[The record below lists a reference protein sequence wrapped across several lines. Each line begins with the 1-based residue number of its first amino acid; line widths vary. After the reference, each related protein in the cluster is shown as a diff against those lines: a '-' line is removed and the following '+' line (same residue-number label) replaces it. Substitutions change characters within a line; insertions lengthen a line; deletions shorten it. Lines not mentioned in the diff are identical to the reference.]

1 MRRILKTAAFAA
13 AATLLTGTAPG
24 AVNAVYADGIV
35 AKVVNSP
42 LNSAGLVKGGY
53 NAINIYLQKP
63 GAEGIEFYNPE
74 IPGFGIPAGGRIEV
88 EMLDGFTRVPAIP
101 MDARAVHMVS
111 GTPQHGL
118 SDKALGYQSVQGA
131 NPNIFVIDALS
142 PDGLPAEK
150 LLPRA
155 TIQKLDP
162 IPNIG
167 LKTFHIGLSTIA
179 FTNQGERG
187 TVAVRIV
194 DRDGKVLASGE
205 AQVDFWDTPRAQI
218 HPNNFLHKGRNH
230 NWQRVAPGETVG
242 QAAGSVPLTFLL
254 FEKPTGTA
262 EEIRNSRDGIAGVGV
277 LSSAQLRG
285 MKFDVPASL
294 SRYDSGLIL
303 RDSNGDGKLDPGTDQ
318 IIGGVMTDA
327 PDDDGKFDVR
337 SLVQGN
343 APLLS
348 QPTGVFSERAG
359 ERIGGAIMQ
368 VQFTTGTTKGKYRPT
383 FALLLDPDDPARG
396 DGTSYTYTVIAQ

>member
-1 MRRILKTAAFAA
+1 MHRILKTAATVAGM
-13 AATLLTGTAPG
+13 TLLAS
-24 AVNAVYADGIV
+24 ANVASADGIV

-42 LNSAGLVKGGY
+42 LNSAGLIKGGY
-53 NAINIYLQKP
+53 TALNVYLQKP
-63 GAEGIEFYNPE
+63 EAEGIEFYDPE
-74 IPGFGIPAGGRIEV
+74 IPGFGIPPGGHIEV
-88 EMLDGFTRVPAIP
+88 EMGGGFTRDPAIA

-118 SDKALGYQSVQGA
+118 SDKGLGYQSVQGA
-131 NPNIFVIDALS
+131 NPNIFVVSALS

-155 TIQKLDP
+155 TVQQLDP

-187 TVAVRIV
+187 FVAVRIV
-194 DRDGKVLASGE
+194 DRDGKVLASGAAE
-205 AQVDFWDTPRAQI
+205 VDFWGSPRAQI

-242 QAAGSVPLTFLL
+242 QTAGSVPLTFLL
-254 FEKPTGTA
+254 FDKPTGTDS
-262 EEIRNSRDGIAGVGV
+262 EIRDFKAGIAGAGV
-277 LSSAQLRG
+277 LSAAQLRG
-285 MKFDVPASL
+285 MNFDIPDSM

-303 RDSNGDGKLDPGTDQ
+303 RDSNDDGRLDPRVDQ
-318 IIGGVMTDA
+318 IIGGVTTDA
-327 PDDDGKFDVR
+327 PDGDTKFDIR
-337 SLVQGN
+337 SLVQDN

-359 ERIGGAIMQ
+359 ERIGGAVMQ
-368 VQFTTGTTKGKYRPT
+368 VQFTTGAAKGKYRPT
-383 FALLLDPDDPARG
+383 FALLMDPDDPSRG

>member
-1 MRRILKTAAFAA
+1 MHHVLKAA
-13 AATLLTGTAPG
+13 AVAAGTALLALSP
-24 AVNAVYADGIV
+24 ASADGIV

-42 LNSAGLVKGGY
+42 LNSAGLVKDGY
-53 NAINIYLQKP
+53 SAVNVYLQKP
-63 GAEGIEFYNPE
+63 EAEGIEFYNPE
-74 IPGFGIPAGGRIEV
+74 IPGFGIPAGGHIEV
-88 EMLDGFTRVPAIP
+88 EMVRGFNRDPSVA

-118 SDKALGYQSVQGA
+118 SDKALGYRSVQGA
-131 NPNIFVIDALS
+131 NPNIFVISAAS

-155 TIQKLDP
+155 TVQKLDP

-179 FTNQGERG
+179 FTNRGERG

-194 DRDGKVLASGE
+194 DRDGKVLASGQT
-205 AQVDFWDTPRAQI
+205 QVDFWDSPRAQI
-218 HPNNFLHKGRNH
+218 HPNSFLHQGRNH

-242 QAAGSVPLTFLL
+242 QTAGSVPLTFLL
-254 FEKPTGTA
+254 FEKPTGTPA
-262 EEIRNSRDGIAGVGV
+262 EIRNFRTGIAGAGV

-285 MKFDVPASL
+285 MKFDIPATM

-303 RDSNGDGKLDPGTDQ
+303 RDTNADGKLDPRVDQ
-318 IIGGVMTDA
+318 IIGGVFTDA
-327 PDDDGKFDVR
+327 PDGDAGIDVR
-337 SLVQGN
+337 SLVEGN

-348 QPTGVFSERAG
+348 QPTELYSERAG

-368 VQFTTGTTKGKYRPT
+368 VQFTTGTAKGKYRPT
-383 FALLLDPDDPARG
+383 FALLLDPDDPAAG
-396 DGTSYTYTVIAQ
+396 DGTAYTYTVIAQ

>member
-1 MRRILKTAAFAA
+1 MRRILKTAAVVAS
-13 AATLLTGTAPG
+13 ATLFMTAPT
-24 AVNAVYADGIV
+24 YADGIV

-42 LNSAGLVKGGY
+42 LNSAGLVKDGY
-53 NAINIYLQKP
+53 SALNVYLQKP
-63 GAEGIEFYNPE
+63 EAEGIEFYNPE
-74 IPGFGIPAGGRIEV
+74 IPGFGIPAGGHIEV
-88 EMLDGFTRVPAIP
+88 EMGGGFTRDPAIA

-118 SDKALGYQSVQGA
+118 SDKRLGYQSVEGG
-131 NPNIFVIDALS
+131 NPNIFVIGAVS

-155 TIQKLDP
+155 TVEKLDL

-179 FTNQGERG
+179 FSNRGERG

-205 AQVDFWDTPRAQI
+205 AQVDFWDTTRPQI
-218 HPNNFLHKGRNH
+218 HPNNFLHQGRNH

-242 QAAGSVPLTFLL
+242 QAKGSVPLTFLL

-262 EEIRNSRDGIAGVGV
+262 QEIRDSRSGIAGAGV

-285 MKFDVPASL
+285 MSFDVPASM
-294 SRYDSGLIL
+294 SRYDSGLIV
-303 RDSNGDGKLDPGTDQ
+303 RDSNGDGKLDPRTDQ
-318 IIGGVMTDA
+318 IIGGVSTDA
-327 PDDDGKFDVR
+327 PDGDTSFDVR
-337 SLVQGN
+337 SLVEGS

-348 QPTGVFSERAG
+348 QPTGVYSERAG
-359 ERIGGAIMQ
+359 ARIGGAIMQ
-368 VQFTTGTTKGKYRPT
+368 VQFTTGTAKGRYRPT
-383 FALLLDPDDPARG
+383 FALLEDPNDPARG
-396 DGTSYTYTVIAQ
+396 DGTAYTYTVIAQ

>member
-1 MRRILKTAAFAA
+1 MRRILKLAAAVASATFLVSTAAAS
-13 AATLLTGTAPG
+13 G
-24 AVNAVYADGIV
+24 DGIV

-42 LNSAGLVKGGY
+42 LNSAGLVKNGY
-53 NAINIYLQKP
+53 SALNVYLQKP
-63 GAEGIEFYNPE
+63 EAEGIEFYNPE

-88 EMLDGFTRVPAIP
+88 EMVRGFTRDPSVA

-118 SDKALGYQSVQGA
+118 SDERLGYQSVQGA
-131 NPNIFVIDALS
+131 NPNIFVISAAS

-155 TIQKLDP
+155 TVQKLDP

-179 FTNQGERG
+179 FTNEGERG
-187 TVAVRIV
+187 AVAVRIV
-194 DRDGKVLASGE
+194 DRNGKVLASGQAE
-205 AQVDFWDTPRAQI
+205 VDFWDTPRAQI
-218 HPNNFLHKGRNH
+218 HPNNFLHRGRNH

-242 QAAGSVPLTFLL
+242 QTPGSVPLTFLL
-254 FEKPTGTA
+254 FEKPTGTP
-262 EEIRNSRDGIAGVGV
+262 EEIRNARDGIAGAGI
-277 LSSAQLRG
+277 LSSGQLRG
-285 MKFDVPASL
+285 MNFDVPDAM

-303 RDSNGDGKLDPGTDQ
+303 RDSNGDGKLDPRADQ
-318 IIGGVMTDA
+318 IIGGVSTQA
-327 PDDDGKFDVR
+327 PGGDTNFDVR
-337 SLVQGN
+337 SLVESN

-348 QPTGVFSERAG
+348 QPTGVYSERAG
-359 ERIGGAIMQ
+359 ARIGGAIMQ
-368 VQFTTGTTKGKYRPT
+368 VQFTTGVAKGKYRPT

-396 DGTSYTYTVIAQ
+396 DGTAYTYTVIAQ

>member
-1 MRRILKTAAFAA
+1 
-13 AATLLTGTAPG
+13 
-24 AVNAVYADGIV
+24 
-35 AKVVNSP
+35 
-42 LNSAGLVKGGY
+42 
-53 NAINIYLQKP
+53 
-63 GAEGIEFYNPE
+63 
-74 IPGFGIPAGGRIEV
+74 
-88 EMLDGFTRVPAIP
+88 GFTRVPAIP

-218 HPNNFLHKGRNH
+218 HPNNFLHQGRNH